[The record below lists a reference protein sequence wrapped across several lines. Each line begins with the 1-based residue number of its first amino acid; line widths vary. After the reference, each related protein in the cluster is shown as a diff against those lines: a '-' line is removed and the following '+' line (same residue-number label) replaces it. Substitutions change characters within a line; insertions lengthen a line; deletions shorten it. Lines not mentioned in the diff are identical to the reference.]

1 MIWRI
6 DKRLAWGIGVAL
18 GGIALTLAAAF
29 LPRREV
35 HHALSVNVFECQS
48 VERGARVCT
57 AFGRLSIGNTGNVE
71 QSEVRVHFPGEMA
84 EWRIGARVFDIRA
97 SAVKRPNPAISE
109 RREAGAVVYAI
120 RPLPENTVVDF
131 ECQCVRCPEHVVRA
145 LAPERIRIDAVGRV
159 AQGDPRATTL
169 LRGLMNLLRVVLPVA

>member
-18 GGIALTLAAAF
+18 GGIALTLAATF
-29 LPRREV
+29 LPHREV
-35 HHALSVNVFECQS
+35 HHALSLNVFDCQG
-48 VERGARVCT
+48 VEGGARVCT

-97 SAVKRPNPAISE
+97 SAVKRPNPGIFE
-109 RREAGAVVYAI
+109 LGEAGAIVYAI
-120 RPLPENTVVDF
+120 SPLPENTVVDF
-131 ECQCVRCPEHVVRA
+131 ECQCLRCPEDAVRA
-145 LAPERIRIDAVGRV
+145 LAPERIRIEAAGRV
-159 AQGDPRATTL
+159 AEGDPRVTTI